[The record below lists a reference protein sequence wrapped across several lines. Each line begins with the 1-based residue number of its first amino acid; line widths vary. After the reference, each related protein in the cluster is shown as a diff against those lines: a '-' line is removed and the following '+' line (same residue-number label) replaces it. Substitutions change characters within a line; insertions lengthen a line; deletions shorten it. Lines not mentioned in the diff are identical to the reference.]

1 MTRPLFGSSGTTLV
15 LAVASDGGMVRELDS
30 GGGGGGATRMGGTG
44 EEEAGEREVLLT
56 GVEREDEVGVVFCEG
71 CW

>member
-30 GGGGGGATRMGGTG
+30 GGGGGATRMGGTG

-56 GVEREDEVGVVFCEG
+56 GVEREDEVGVVFCDG

>member
-15 LAVASDGGMVRELDS
+15 LAVASDGGMGRELDS
-30 GGGGGGATRMGGTG
+30 GGGGGATRMGGTG

-56 GVEREDEVGVVFCEG
+56 GVEREDDVGVVFCDG
-71 CW
+71 CG